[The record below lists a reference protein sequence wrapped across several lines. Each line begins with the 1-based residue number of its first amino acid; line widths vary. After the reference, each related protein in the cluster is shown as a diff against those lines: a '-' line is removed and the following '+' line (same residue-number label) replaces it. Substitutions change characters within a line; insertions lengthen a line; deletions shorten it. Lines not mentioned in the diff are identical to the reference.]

1 MIKNLVK
8 KFTEWLREWVA
19 ILIVTGTSPSHWVC
33 VKVNNLCEKLE
44 NIFKVYET
52 NEE

>member
-8 KFTEWLREWVA
+8 KFTEWLHEWVA
-19 ILIVTGTSPSHWVC
+19 ILIVTGTSPSHWFC
-33 VKVNNLCEKLE
+33 VKAKNLCEKLE